1 MGRIVDNSVKASL
14 PRWLLAVIAGLV
26 AALLPSGAAWAHEVG
41 GVGAT
46 NFATTLSALSP
57 AVPGVSLAVV
67 ENGSRLEL
75 RNTTGREVIVRGYSD
90 EPYARIGPDGVWLN
104 DSSPATYLNV
114 DRFASTTVPA
124 DADPAAAPRWRKIS
138 TETVHRWHDHR
149 IHWMLSTLP
158 TAVAAAPT
166 APHRI
171 SDWHVDLDYDGTVL
185 SATGSLDWVPGPSPT
200 PWYLLTA
207 VSALLVVGAVFTRRA
222 HALVAAALGAL
233 IAADVLHAAG
243 IALVTTGNVP
253 ERLSAFLGDGLT
265 GLLIWPFGLVAAVLI
280 ARKATFLGFVA
291 MGVGGLLSSMMAL
304 DDAPVWW
311 RSSAPSAL
319 PADLNRAGVA
329 LVVGLGAGL
338 LVAGPLL
345 WRRFKPASHRTAP
358 AETAQAAAAEQPQPA
373 DTTSGPAGT
382 SVLGNED
389 GKTDLPAVPALAGRS
404 ETGAADQAP
413 TVDPPEGHD
422 VAADDALP
430 VVLGA
435 RAARAAAAQRPD
447 DTAQPEQAA
456 TVGRRGF
463 AGTLAAG
470 GVGAILGA
478 AGGIVAGTPGEPAAP
493 QAGPPAEPLSGVG
506 ATRIAFHGERQAGI
520 TTPARPQARLR
531 IVAFDLADG
540 VDRAGL
546 QGLLRRWTQ
555 AAAQLSQ
562 GLPLG
567 DAGDDVVTGAG
578 PASLTVTVG
587 FGPSLFGKAG
597 LPAAARPAEL
607 TPLPAFPGEQ
617 LDAASSDGDLC
628 LLVHAD
634 DALVAFRAARAL
646 TRLAAPQARVRW
658 QLDGFNNSPGVTATT
673 ATGRNL
679 MGQLDGTN
687 NPQPTDEDFTAKVF
701 VTAPA
706 APGWLRGG
714 SVLVVRR
721 IRMLLDDWDAQP
733 REAQERV
740 VGRRKDTGAPLS
752 GGEER
757 TPANFGTTTA
767 DGALVIPAD
776 AHIRLATPAFNNG
789 AAMLRRGYSY
799 GDGDAAGL
807 IFLAWQADPRRG
819 FIPVQQRL
827 AAADALNRFIRHE
840 TSALF
845 AMPHG
850 VAPGGHLGQDLFGDD
865 PA

>member
-1 MGRIVDNSVKASL
+1 MGRIVDISVKAT
-14 PRWLLAVIAGLV
+14 RRARHWLLAVVAGL
-26 AALLPSGAAWAHEVG
+26 AAAVLPAGAAWAHEVG

-46 NFATTLSALSP
+46 NFTTTLSALSP

-75 RNTTGREVIVRGYSD
+75 RNTTAREVVVRGYSD

-104 DSSPATYLNV
+104 DSSPATYLNT
-114 DRFASTTVPA
+114 DRFAGTTVPA
-124 DADPAAAPRWRKIS
+124 DADPAAPPRWRKIS
-138 TETVHRWHDHR
+138 DETVHRWHDHR
-149 IHWMLSTLP
+149 IHWMLNTLP

-166 APHRI
+166 AAHRV
-171 SDWHVDLDYDGTVL
+171 SDWHVDLDYGGTVL

-200 PWYLLTA
+200 PWYLLAA
-207 VSALLVVGAVFTRRA
+207 VAALLVVGAVFTRRA
-222 HALVAAALGAL
+222 HALIAAALGTL

-243 IALVTTGNVP
+243 IALVTAGNVP
-253 ERLSAFLGDGLT
+253 ERLSAFLGDGMT

-280 ARKATFLGFVA
+280 AKRATFLGFVA

-338 LVAGPLL
+338 LLAGPLL
-345 WRRFKPASHRTAP
+345 WRRFKPESHRTAP
-358 AETAQAAAAEQPQPA
+358 VAAPAAAADQQPTDQVSA
-373 DTTSGPAGT
+373 VSASGESDPSAHRD
-382 SVLGNED
+382 S
-389 GKTDLPAVPALAGRS
+389 PAVLDTRAANAATTTDDPAAAG
-404 ETGAADQAP
+404 
-413 TVDPPEGHD
+413 EG
-422 VAADDALP
+422 P

-435 RAARAAAAQRPD
+435 RAARAAAADSPD
-447 DTAQPEQAA
+447 EAAAADPAGVA

-478 AGGIVAGTPGEPAAP
+478 AGGIAAGTPGEPTAP
-493 QAGPPAEPLSGVG
+493 PSGPPAEPLSGVG

-546 QGLLRRWTQ
+546 QSLLRRWTQ

-567 DAGDDVVTGAG
+567 DSGDDVVTGAG
-578 PASLTVTVG
+578 PSSLTVTVG

-597 LPAAARPAEL
+597 LPASARPAVL
-607 TPLPAFPGEQ
+607 TPLPAFPGER
-617 LDAASSDGDLC
+617 LDPARSDGDLC
-628 LLVHAD
+628 LLVNAD

-646 TRLAAPQARVRW
+646 SRLAAPQARVRW
-658 QLDGFNNSPGVTATT
+658 QLDGFNNSPGVTPTA

-687 NPQPTDEDFTAKVF
+687 NPQPTDEDFTAKVY
-701 VTAPA
+701 VTDPA
-706 APGWLRGG
+706 APSWLRGG

-721 IRMLLDDWDAQP
+721 IRMLLDGWDAQP

-740 VGRRKDTGAPLS
+740 IGRRKDSGAPLS
-752 GGEER
+752 GGQER
-757 TPANFGTTTA
+757 TPANFGTTA
-767 DGALVIPAD
+767 GDGTLAIPAD

-799 GDGDAAGL
+799 SEGDAAGL

-819 FIPVQQRL
+819 FVPVQQHL

-850 VAPGGHLGQDLFGDD
+850 VTPGGHLGQDLFGEN

>member
-1 MGRIVDNSVKASL
+1 MGRIVDISVKASR
-14 PRWLLAVIAGLV
+14 PRWLLAVIAGVV
-26 AALLPSGAAWAHEVG
+26 AALLPSGGAWAHEVG

-75 RNTTGREVIVRGYSD
+75 RNTTGREVVVRGYSD
-90 EPYARIGPDGVWLN
+90 EPYARIGPDGVWVN
-104 DSSPATYLNV
+104 DSSPATYLNA

-124 DADPAAAPRWRKIS
+124 DADPAAPPRWRKIS
-138 TETVHRWHDHR
+138 DETVHRWHDHR
-149 IHWMLSTLP
+149 IHWMLTTLP

-233 IAADVLHAAG
+233 IALDVLHAAG

-345 WRRFKPASHRTAP
+345 WRRFKPASHHTASAVASADAP
-358 AETAQAAAAEQPQPA
+358 A
-373 DTTSGPAGT
+373 DS
-382 SVLGNED
+382 
-389 GKTDLPAVPALAGRS
+389 
-404 ETGAADQAP
+404 AP
-413 TVDPPEGHD
+413 TEPVEADHVPKSVASAEAEGKAGHD
-422 VAADDALP
+422 QPPP

-435 RAARAAAAQRPD
+435 RAARAAAV
-447 DTAQPEQAA
+447 TAPADAAAPGDAPETGQAEA
-456 TVGRRGF
+456 GTVGRRGF

-567 DAGDDVVTGAG
+567 DTGDDVVTGAG
-578 PASLTVTVG
+578 PSSLTVTVG

-597 LPAAARPAEL
+597 LPAAARPGEL

-617 LDAASSDGDLC
+617 LDATHSDGDLC

-658 QLDGFNNSPGVTATT
+658 QLDGFNNSPGVTPTA

-687 NPQPTDEDFTAKVF
+687 NPQPTDEDFTAKVY
-701 VTAPA
+701 VTDPA

-752 GGEER
+752 GGAER

-767 DGALVIPAD
+767 DGALAIPAD

-799 GDGDAAGL
+799 SDGDAAGL

-827 AAADALNRFIRHE
+827 AGADALNRFIRHE

>member
-1 MGRIVDNSVKASL
+1 MDISVKAT
-14 PRWLLAVIAGLV
+14 RRARHWLLAVVAGL
-26 AALLPSGAAWAHEVG
+26 AAAVLPSGAAWAHEVG

-46 NFATTLSALSP
+46 NFTTTLSALSP

-75 RNTTGREVIVRGYSD
+75 RNTTAREVVVRGYSD

-104 DSSPATYLNV
+104 DSSPATYLNT

-124 DADPAAAPRWRKIS
+124 GADPAAPPRWRKIS
-138 TETVHRWHDHR
+138 DETVHRWHDHR

-166 APHRI
+166 AAHRV
-171 SDWHVDLDYDGTVL
+171 SDWHVDLDYGGTVL

-207 VSALLVVGAVFTRRA
+207 TAALLVVGAVFTRRA
-222 HALVAAALGAL
+222 HALIAAALGAL

-243 IALVTTGNVP
+243 IALVTAGNVP
-253 ERLSAFLGDGLT
+253 ERVSAFLGDGMT

-280 ARKATFLGFVA
+280 AKRATFLGFVA

-329 LVVGLGAGL
+329 VVVGLGAGL
-338 LVAGPLL
+338 LLAGPLL

-358 AETAQAAAAEQPQPA
+358 DSAAP
-373 DTTSGPAGT
+373 
-382 SVLGNED
+382 
-389 GKTDLPAVPALAGRS
+389 
-404 ETGAADQAP
+404 
-413 TVDPPEGHD
+413 
-422 VAADDALP
+422 VAAVESDDPAIDGEVRP

-435 RAARAAAAQRPD
+435 RAARAVGAHAPD
-447 DTAQPEQAA
+447 DATEPDQAGAA

-478 AGGIVAGTPGEPAAP
+478 AGGIAAGTPGEPAVP
-493 QAGPPAEPLSGVG
+493 TSGPAAEPLSGVG

-520 TTPARPQARLR
+520 TTPARPQASLR

-546 QGLLRRWTQ
+546 QSLLRRWTQ

-567 DAGDDVVTGAG
+567 DSGDDVVTGSG
-578 PASLTVTVG
+578 PSSLTVTVG

-597 LPAAARPAEL
+597 LPASARPAEL

-617 LDAASSDGDLC
+617 LDPAHSDGDLC

-658 QLDGFNNSPGVTATT
+658 QLDGFNNSPGVTPTT

-687 NPQPTDEDFTAKVF
+687 NPQPSDEDFTAKVY
-701 VTAPA
+701 VTDPA
-706 APGWLRGG
+706 APSWLRGG

-721 IRMLLDDWDAQP
+721 IRMLLDDWDDQP
-733 REAQERV
+733 REVQERV
-740 VGRRKDTGAPLS
+740 IGRRKDSGAPLS
-752 GGEER
+752 GGQER
-757 TPANFGTTTA
+757 TPANFGTTAA
-767 DGALVIPAD
+767 DGTLTIPAD

-799 GDGDAAGL
+799 SEGDAAGL

-819 FIPVQQRL
+819 FVPVQQRL
-827 AAADALNRFIRHE
+827 AAADALNRFTRHE

-850 VAPGGHLGQDLFGDD
+850 VTPGGHLGQDLFGED

>member
-1 MGRIVDNSVKASL
+1 MDISVRARRA
-14 PRWLLAVIAGLV
+14 PRWLLAVIAGVV

-75 RNTTGREVIVRGYSD
+75 RNTTGREVVVRGYSD
-90 EPYARIGPDGVWLN
+90 EPYARVGPDGVWLN

-124 DADPAAAPRWRKIS
+124 DADPAAPPRWRKIS
-138 TETVHRWHDHR
+138 DETVHRWHDHR

-166 APHRI
+166 DPHRV
-171 SDWHVDLDYDGTVL
+171 SDWHVDLDYEGTVL

-207 VSALLVVGAVFTRRA
+207 VAALLVVGAVFTRRA

-253 ERLSAFLGDGLT
+253 ERITAFLGDGMT
-265 GLLIWPFGLVAAVLI
+265 GLLIWPFGLAAAVLI

-338 LVAGPLL
+338 LLAGPLL

-358 AETAQAAAAEQPQPA
+358 AVVETGEGAATDVVPA
-373 DTTSGPAGT
+373 VSASDEPGSPAG
-382 SVLGNED
+382 LGD
-389 GKTDLPAVPALAGRS
+389 TP
-404 ETGAADQAP
+404 
-413 TVDPPEGHD
+413 
-422 VAADDALP
+422 P

-435 RAARAAAAQRPD
+435 RAGRAAAAR
-447 DTAQPEQAA
+447 TASPEAEPEQAGAA

-478 AGGIVAGTPGEPAAP
+478 AGGIAAGTPGEPASP
-493 QAGPPAEPLSGVG
+493 LAGSPAEPLSGVG

-567 DAGDDVVTGAG
+567 DTGDDVVTGAG
-578 PASLTVTVG
+578 PSSLTVTVG

-597 LPAAARPAEL
+597 LPVTARPAEL

-617 LDAASSDGDLC
+617 LDPAHSDGDLC

-658 QLDGFNNSPGVTATT
+658 QLDGFNNSPGVTPTA

-687 NPQPTDEDFTAKVF
+687 NPQPTDEDFTEKVY
-701 VTAPA
+701 VTDPA
-706 APGWLRGG
+706 APAWLRGG

-733 REAQERV
+733 RQAQERV
-740 VGRRKDTGAPLS
+740 IGRRKDTGAPLS
-752 GGEER
+752 GGQER

-767 DGALVIPAD
+767 DGALAIPAD

-799 GDGDAAGL
+799 SDGDAAGL

-827 AAADALNRFIRHE
+827 TASDALNRFIRHE

-850 VAPGGHLGQDLFGDD
+850 VTPGGHLGQDLFGDD
-865 PA
+865 LA

>member
-1 MGRIVDNSVKASL
+1 MGRIVDISVKATRRAL
-14 PRWLLAVIAGLV
+14 HWLLAVVAGV
-26 AALLPSGAAWAHEVG
+26 AAAVAPSGAAWAHEVG

-46 NFATTLSALSP
+46 NFTTTLSALTP
-57 AVPGVSLAVV
+57 AVPGVRLAVV

-75 RNTTGREVIVRGYSD
+75 RNTTAQEVVVRGYSD

-104 DSSPATYLNV
+104 DSSPATYLNA

-124 DADPAAAPRWRKIS
+124 DADPAAPPRWRKVS
-138 TETVHRWHDHR
+138 GDNVHRWHDHR

-166 APHRI
+166 AAHRV
-171 SDWHVDLDYDGTVL
+171 SDWHVDLDYGGAVL

-200 PWYLLTA
+200 PWYLLAA
-207 VSALLVVGAVFTRRA
+207 VAALLVVGAVFTRRA
-222 HALVAAALGAL
+222 HTLVAAALVAL

-243 IALVTTGNVP
+243 IALVTAGNVP
-253 ERLSAFLGDGLT
+253 ERLTAFLGDGLT

-280 ARKATFLGFVA
+280 AKRATFLGFVA

-338 LVAGPLL
+338 LVGGPLL
-345 WRRFKPASHRTAP
+345 WRRFKPQAREAAVAEPSLADDMRTAHPPGGEPTAGGTP
-358 AETAQAAAAEQPQPA
+358 ATDPQAGNAPRVDPTSSPENGSPTEQP
-373 DTTSGPAGT
+373 TSP
-382 SVLGNED
+382 D
-389 GKTDLPAVPALAGRS
+389 
-404 ETGAADQAP
+404 AA
-413 TVDPPEGHD
+413 
-422 VAADDALP
+422 P

-435 RAARAAAAQRPD
+435 RAARAAADVSADSGEAGQGG
-447 DTAQPEQAA
+447 A
-456 TVGRRGF
+456 VGRRGF

-470 GVGAILGA
+470 GIGAILGA
-478 AGGIVAGTPGEPAAP
+478 AGGIAAGTPGEPGTP
-493 QAGPPAEPLSGVG
+493 AGAPPAEPLTGVG

-531 IVAFDLADG
+531 IIAFDLAEG
-540 VDRAGL
+540 VDRVGL
-546 QGLLRRWTQ
+546 QSLLRRWTQ

-567 DAGDDVVTGAG
+567 DSGDDVVTGAG
-578 PASLTVTVG
+578 PSSLTVTAG

-597 LPAAARPAEL
+597 LPATARPAEL
-607 TPLPAFPGEQ
+607 TPLPAFPGER
-617 LDAASSDGDLC
+617 LDPAHSDGDLC

-634 DALVAFRAARAL
+634 DALVVFRAARAL
-646 TRLAAPQARVRW
+646 TRLAAPQARMRW
-658 QLDGFNNSPGVTATT
+658 QLDGFNNSPGVTPTA

-687 NPQPTDEDFTAKVF
+687 NPQPTDEDFSTKVY
-701 VTAPA
+701 VTDPA
-706 APGWLRGG
+706 APAWLRGG

-733 REAQERV
+733 RQAQERV
-740 VGRRKDTGAPLS
+740 IGRRKDTGAPLS
-752 GGEER
+752 GGQER
-757 TPANFGTTTA
+757 TPANFGTKGA
-767 DGALVIPAD
+767 DGALTIPAD

-799 GDGDAAGL
+799 TDGDAAGL

-819 FIPVQQRL
+819 FVPVQQRL
-827 AAADALNRFIRHE
+827 VASDALNRFTRHE

-850 VAPGGHLGQDLFGDD
+850 VAPGGHLGQDLFGED

>member
-1 MGRIVDNSVKASL
+1 MDISVKARL
-14 PRWLLAVIAGLV
+14 TRRLLAVIVGLA
-26 AALLPSGAAWAHEVG
+26 AALLPAGAASAHEVG

-75 RNTTGREVIVRGYSD
+75 RNSTGREVVVRGYSD

-104 DSSPATYLNV
+104 DGSPATYLNA

-124 DADPAAAPRWRKIS
+124 DADPAAPPRWRKIS
-138 TETVHRWHDHR
+138 DETVHRWHDHR
-149 IHWMLSTLP
+149 IHWMLTTLP

-166 APHRI
+166 AAHRI
-171 SDWHVDLDYDGTVL
+171 SDWHVDLDHDGTVL

-207 VSALLVVGAVFTRRA
+207 VSALVVVGAVYTRRA

-233 IAADVLHAAG
+233 IATDVLHAAG

-345 WRRFKPASHRTAP
+345 WRRFKPAPHRTASTVASTDAP
-358 AETAQAAAAEQPQPA
+358 PVSPPTEPVEGVEADHATESVASAE
-373 DTTSGPAGT
+373 
-382 SVLGNED
+382 
-389 GKTDLPAVPALAGRS
+389 
-404 ETGAADQAP
+404 
-413 TVDPPEGHD
+413 PEGRAGHHE
-422 VAADDALP
+422 AAP

-435 RAARAAAAQRPD
+435 RAARAAAAAAPGDAPARGDATETGQ
-447 DTAQPEQAA
+447 AEAA

-478 AGGIVAGTPGEPAAP
+478 AGGIVAGAPGEPAAP

-506 ATRIAFHGERQAGI
+506 TTRIAFHGERQAGI

-567 DAGDDVVTGAG
+567 DSGDDIVTGAG
-578 PASLTVTVG
+578 PSSLTVTVG
-587 FGPSLFGKAG
+587 FGPSLFGKAA

-617 LDAASSDGDLC
+617 LDAAHSDGDLC

-658 QLDGFNNSPGVTATT
+658 QLDGFNNSPGVTPTA

-687 NPQPTDEDFTAKVF
+687 NPQPTDEDFAAKVY
-701 VTAPA
+701 VTDPA

-740 VGRRKDTGAPLS
+740 IGRRKDTGAPLS
-752 GGEER
+752 GGVER

-767 DGALVIPAD
+767 DGALAIPAD

-799 GDGDAAGL
+799 SDGDAAGL

-819 FIPVQQRL
+819 FVPVQQRL
-827 AAADALNRFIRHE
+827 AGTDALNRFIRHE

>member
-1 MGRIVDNSVKASL
+1 MATRRAL
-14 PRWLLAVIAGLV
+14 HWLLAVVAGL
-26 AALLPSGAAWAHEVG
+26 AAAVLPAGAAWAHEVG

-46 NFATTLSALSP
+46 NFTTTLSALSP
-57 AVPGVSLAVV
+57 AVPGVNLAVV

-75 RNTTGREVIVRGYSD
+75 RNTTAREVVVRGYGD

-104 DSSPATYLNV
+104 DSSPATYLNT

-124 DADPAAAPRWRKIS
+124 DADPAAPPRWRKIS
-138 TETVHRWHDHR
+138 DETVHRWHDHR

-166 APHRI
+166 AAHRV
-171 SDWHVDLDYDGTVL
+171 SDWHVDLDYGGTVL

-200 PWYLLTA
+200 PWYLLA
-207 VSALLVVGAVFTRRA
+207 AAAALLVVGAVFTRRA
-222 HALVAAALGAL
+222 HALIAAALGAL

-243 IALVTTGNVP
+243 IALVTAGNVP
-253 ERLSAFLGDGLT
+253 ERLSAFLGDGMT

-280 ARKATFLGFVA
+280 AKRATFLGFVA

-319 PADLNRAGVA
+319 PTDLNRAGVA
-329 LVVGLGAGL
+329 VVVGLGAGL
-338 LVAGPLL
+338 LLAGPLL
-345 WRRFKPASHRTAP
+345 WRRFKPASHRTTGSPTSTAEGDFADSGP
-358 AETAQAAAAEQPQPA
+358 QVAAHLGAATPGSPETRAADETAE
-373 DTTSGPAGT
+373 
-382 SVLGNED
+382 
-389 GKTDLPAVPALAGRS
+389 
-404 ETGAADQAP
+404 GAAVGGMPVDSTSRGDGSAGEHDSAP
-413 TVDPPEGHD
+413 
-422 VAADDALP
+422 P

-435 RAARAAAAQRPD
+435 RAARAAASPTPD
-447 DTAQPEQAA
+447 DAAQPEQAGA
-456 TVGRRGF
+456 GTVGRRGF

-478 AGGIVAGTPGEPAAP
+478 AGGIAAGTPGEPAAP
-493 QAGPPAEPLSGVG
+493 TGGPPAEPLSGVG

-546 QGLLRRWTQ
+546 QSLLRRWTQ

-567 DAGDDVVTGAG
+567 DSGDDVVTGSG
-578 PASLTVTVG
+578 PSSLTVTVG

-597 LPAAARPAEL
+597 LPASDRPAEL

-617 LDAASSDGDLC
+617 LDPARSDGDLC
-628 LLVHAD
+628 LLVNAD

-658 QLDGFNNSPGVTATT
+658 QLDGFNNSPGVTPTA

-687 NPQPTDEDFTAKVF
+687 NPQPTDEDFTAKVY
-701 VTAPA
+701 VTDPA
-706 APGWLRGG
+706 APAWLRGG

-721 IRMLLDDWDAQP
+721 IRMLLDDWDAHP

-740 VGRRKDTGAPLS
+740 IGRRKDSGAPLS

-757 TPANFGTTTA
+757 TPANFGTTA
-767 DGALVIPAD
+767 GDGTLAIPAD

-799 GDGDAAGL
+799 SEGDAAGL

-819 FIPVQQRL
+819 FVPVQQRL
-827 AAADALNRFIRHE
+827 AAADALNRFTRHE

-850 VAPGGHLGQDLFGDD
+850 VTPGGHLGQDLFGED